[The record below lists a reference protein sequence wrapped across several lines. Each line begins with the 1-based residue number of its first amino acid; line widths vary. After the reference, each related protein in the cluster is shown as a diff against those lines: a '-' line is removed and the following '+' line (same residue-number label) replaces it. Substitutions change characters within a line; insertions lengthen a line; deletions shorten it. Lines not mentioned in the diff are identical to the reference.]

1 MPGRGTE
8 YAKPEDRSLIGMI
21 KELLGGWGMVAGGE
35 GRDEFRKVEGSI
47 VLTLRVEGRVSCI
60 RVR

>member
-8 YAKPEDRSLIGMI
+8 CAKPEDKSLIGMI
-21 KELLGGWGMVAGGE
+21 EDLLGGWGMVAGGE

-47 VLTLRVEGRVSCI
+47 VWTLEVEGRVSCI